1 MKREAPPL
9 LLAAAILLWGQQTGL
24 WWIAGLG
31 AALIE
36 IPRLLRRRELSTADF
51 RRITYLCT
59 ALVLGAAVLA
69 FATRPLGIARA
80 ATVEWFPIA
89 CFPLVL
95 AQRISIRGRVPVR
108 SLFPLFAKMLSHPIF
123 DSVVD
128 VTFPYFALCL
138 FAASS
143 ANSQTIWF
151 YVELFVAAA
160 WTLWLIKP
168 KTTRVAVWIT
178 MLVAAALIGYA
189 GHVRLHA
196 FQATVERTFAGFVP
210 GGGQGPA
217 SNVRD
222 TAIGSVGTLK
232 FSGRIVLRVQP
243 QGGGVPGLLHTAT
256 FTSYAGTQWM
266 APNGG
271 YAVLPSN
278 KGARSWDVGSSSK
291 QPARAR
297 IAMRLSTLPAWL
309 PVPDR
314 SVRIESPDDMLI
326 RRDRFGTLQI
336 DDSPSITTY
345 DVSFGSDASTD
356 AAPENADLFVPAAR
370 SAVFTRVAQELHLE
384 SMSPQEKVKAIANY
398 FQDNFSYSLYQPN
411 RDVKIDPLEN
421 FLTKTHSG
429 HCEYFA
435 TSTVLLLRAAGVPAR
450 YAIGFSVQEWSSRE
464 QAYVVRDRHAHAWTR
479 VYVGSNWVDLDTTPG
494 TWINIENARAS
505 QWENASDWLSFAWF
519 RLLQWRRLHGNLWT
533 TVTALLA
540 VIALGIWGF
549 RFISRK
555 RVAAG
560 TRKQQS
566 RSADGIDSDF
576 YRIERLLDRAGFG
589 RRAAE
594 SMQAWIQRL
603 ETTGGN
609 EVSID
614 ALRPLLA
621 LHYRYRF
628 DPHGLRTQD
637 RARLKFLT
645 ESWLSE
651 HSHLRTWWDKIRGR
665 R

>member
-1 MKREAPPL
+1 
-9 LLAAAILLWGQQTGL
+9 
-24 WWIAGLG
+24 
-31 AALIE
+31 
-36 IPRLLRRRELSTADF
+36 
-51 RRITYLCT
+51 
-59 ALVLGAAVLA
+59 
-69 FATRPLGIARA
+69 
-80 ATVEWFPIA
+80 
-89 CFPLVL
+89 
-95 AQRISIRGRVPVR
+95 
-108 SLFPLFAKMLSHPIF
+108 
-123 DSVVD
+123 
-128 VTFPYFALCL
+128 
-138 FAASS
+138 
-143 ANSQTIWF
+143 
-151 YVELFVAAA
+151 
-160 WTLWLIKP
+160 
-168 KTTRVAVWIT
+168 
-178 MLVAAALIGYA
+178 
-189 GHVRLHA
+189 
-196 FQATVERTFAGFVP
+196 
-210 GGGQGPA
+210 
-217 SNVRD
+217 
-222 TAIGSVGTLK
+222 
-232 FSGRIVLRVQP
+232 
-243 QGGGVPGLLHTAT
+243 
-256 FTSYAGTQWM
+256 
-266 APNGG
+266 
-271 YAVLPSN
+271 
-278 KGARSWDVGSSSK
+278 
-291 QPARAR
+291 
-297 IAMRLSTLPAWL
+297 
-309 PVPDR
+309 
-314 SVRIESPDDMLI
+314 
-326 RRDRFGTLQI
+326 
-336 DDSPSITTY
+336 
-345 DVSFGSDASTD
+345 
-356 AAPENADLFVPAAR
+356 
-370 SAVFTRVAQELHLE
+370 
-384 SMSPQEKVKAIANY
+384 MSPQEKVKAIANY